1 MSAALSKLAGGSGA
15 DARLALVA
23 STDSYYI
30 GKDIRYP
37 HPHPAFRTRLEA
49 YRSRGA
55 VAVDMEAEI
64 ILVVE
69 EALGLISGV
78 VLAVH
83 ANRSSDDWLEE
94 FGDALDRM
102 LALGCNALS
111 ALVYTGGSDLN
122 TAVHRSESA
131 TGRQIRTDLE
141 HPHRRTAHHVR
152 VSVSG
157 RRT

>member
-23 STDSYYI
+23 STVCYYI
-30 GKDIRYP
+30 GKDIYP

-49 YRSRGA
+49 YRSRDA

-69 EALGLISGV
+69 EAPGLISGV

-83 ANRSSDDWLEE
+83 ANRSSDNWLEE

-111 ALVYTGGSDLN
+111 AFVYAGGSELD

-131 TGRQIRTDLE
+131 TGRQIRTGLE
-141 HPHRRTAHHVR
+141 HHHRGMAHHFR